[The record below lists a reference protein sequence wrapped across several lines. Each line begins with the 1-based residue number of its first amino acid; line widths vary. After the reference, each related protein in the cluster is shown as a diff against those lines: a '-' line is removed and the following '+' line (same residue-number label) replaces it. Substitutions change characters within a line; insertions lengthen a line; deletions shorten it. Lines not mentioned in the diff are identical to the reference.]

1 MEKIYKGKG
10 NSKDYEHSLEFLNE
24 VFFSDDDPED
34 KRDFVTLLPKLYKEG
49 CYHCENNLIVSVDG
63 KWKGAVG
70 LYCNDMNVN
79 GHEIKC
85 EKTDK
90 FFHNI
95 TEKGKYR
102 IEVYKGKTPV
112 LYTNPI
118 LVV

>member
-85 EKTDK
+85 AGIGNVAVALDARG
-90 FFHNI
+90 
-95 TEKGKYR
+95 KGYMKAHG
-102 IEVYKGKTPV
+102 GKKHQ
-112 LYTNPI
+112 I
-118 LVV
+118 HQ